1 MEKVIFSDQAIN
13 YLLKELSKFSNSK
26 SKQMQDEL
34 KFIKNKLSKIEKDIE
49 NILLAVA
56 EGNRYV
62 SLMDRLSKLEEGKE
76 NLVIQM
82 EETKLSYPETELIT
96 ASYLKKVFKAHKDI
110 LEQRDKELIKKF
122 ISLYVEKV
130 MVFEDYIDV
139 VFKLSPLL
147 VQRGHGEPYHK

>member
-1 MEKVIFSDQAIN
+1 MWKKSYPHFLCGLVWITVEKPIPVT
-13 YLLKELSKFSNSK
+13 K
-26 SKQMQDEL
+26 SKL
-34 KFIKNKLSKIEKDIE
+34 AKIEKDIE

-56 EGNRYV
+56 ERNRHA
-62 SLMDRLSKLEEGKE
+62 SLMDRLPKLEEEKE
-76 NLVIQM
+76 SLVIQM
-82 EETKLSYPETELIT
+82 EETKLSYPETEPIT
-96 ASYLKKVFKAHKDI
+96 ASYLKKIFKEHKDI

-130 MVFEDYIDV
+130 LVFEDYVDV